1 VLTAFCLFF
10 IVKLFELLGPEG
22 LDLIEKLLQN
32 RITIVDRFLNSSNDH
47 KFQVLQG
54 KKVCI
59 SNSNLEERFIGE
71 QVFLI

>member
-1 VLTAFCLFF
+1 MSKGSFCYFLL
-10 IVKLFELLGPEG
+10 KLFELLGPEG

-54 KKVCI
+54 KSSVGI
-59 SNSNLEERFIGE
+59 SAYI
-71 QVFLI
+71 